1 MNVEELCAY
10 CLNKKAA
17 EDTFPFGE
25 TTMVFKVM
33 GKIFAILPLD
43 VEETN
48 IALKCD
54 PDRAIELRETHPDE
68 IIPGFHLNKQH
79 WNTVYTETGLSS
91 KTIQEL
97 IDHSYELI
105 VKSLPKKIQA
115 ELENLT

>member
-17 EDTFPFGE
+17 ADTFPFGD
-25 TTMVFKVM
+25 TTMVFKIM
-33 GKIFAILPLD
+33 GKMFAILPLD
-43 VEETN
+43 VAETN

-54 PDRAIELRETHPDE
+54 PDRAIDLRETHPDE

-91 KTIQEL
+91 KIIQEL

-105 VKSLPKKIQA
+105 VKSLPKKLQA
-115 ELENLT
+115 ELENLA